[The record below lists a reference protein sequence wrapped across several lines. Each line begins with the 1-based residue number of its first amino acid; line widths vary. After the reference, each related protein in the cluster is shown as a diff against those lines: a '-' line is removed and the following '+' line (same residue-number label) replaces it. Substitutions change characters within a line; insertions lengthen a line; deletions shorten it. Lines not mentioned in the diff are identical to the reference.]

1 MHSVFLL
8 HLGLPQPLVER
19 RAFSGPGHPAAG
31 LPLAGRQPRRGHRRA
46 SGRAGRP
53 VQGVSLP
60 HHPQLHPHLPQGPG
74 AGHRYRQ
81 NQADAVFAQDLKPAE
96 AAMTNKV
103 RIARIYDRPDTGK
116 AARVLVDRVW
126 PRGISKDDAA
136 LDHWMKEVAPTAELR
151 KWFGHDPKLW
161 AAFRQKYE
169 KELRDNDAQKECLD
183 ELVKLA
189 RSKPLALLYGAKD
202 REHNQAVVLC
212 GVIDR
217 RLNGDDRARS
227 AAAPLPISRASS
239 RRRPPPFGRT
249 APRFAT
255 RQSASR
261 HRCCIQGA
269 GQTALPCRAGWW

>member
-1 MHSVFLL
+1 
-8 HLGLPQPLVER
+8 
-19 RAFSGPGHPAAG
+19 
-31 LPLAGRQPRRGHRRA
+31 
-46 SGRAGRP
+46 
-53 VQGVSLP
+53 
-60 HHPQLHPHLPQGPG
+60 
-74 AGHRYRQ
+74 
-81 NQADAVFAQDLKPAE
+81 
-96 AAMTNKV
+96 MTNKV

-212 GVIDR
+212 EVIDR
-217 RLNGDDRARS
+217 RLKGDD
-227 AAAPLPISRASS
+227 
-239 RRRPPPFGRT
+239 
-249 APRFAT
+249 
-255 RQSASR
+255 
-261 HRCCIQGA
+261 
-269 GQTALPCRAGWW
+269 